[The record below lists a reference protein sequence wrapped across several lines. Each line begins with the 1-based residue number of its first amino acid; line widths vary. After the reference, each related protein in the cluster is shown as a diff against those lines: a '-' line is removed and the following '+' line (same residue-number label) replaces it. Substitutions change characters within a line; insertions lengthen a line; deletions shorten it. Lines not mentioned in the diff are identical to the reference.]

1 MNPFVKTLKKFAAA
15 YNGVSLILRIAIGLV
30 VGVILALVC
39 PGATWLR
46 ELGNL
51 FVGALKGIA
60 PVLVFVIVASALAQG
75 TSKLDRRFGTVVWLY
90 MLTTFLAAIL
100 SVVTSTI
107 FPQTL
112 VFPEAA
118 EAEVIPQGLGE
129 VMHTLLANIVS
140 NPISAIMN
148 GNYIGIL
155 MWACLFGVAMKK
167 LGADSTKVF
176 LSNVSDAVSTIVR
189 WIINLAPF
197 GIMGLV
203 FTNVVSNGL
212 AIFTQYGKL
221 LLLLVGTMLFMALI
235 INPII
240 IFIYLRCN
248 PYPLAFRCLRE
259 SGLTAFFTRSSAANI
274 PVNMAMCEKLGLDK
288 DFYSVSIP
296 LGATIN
302 MDGAAITITI
312 MTLAAANTLGMQVSL
327 PAAILLSIMS
337 ALGACGASGVAGGS
351 LLLIPMACSLFG
363 ISNDIAMQVVGVG
376 FIIGVIQD
384 SVETALNSAGDV
396 EFAATAEYHQ
406 WLKQGKPLPEF
417 LGGKKK

>member
-1 MNPFVKTLKKFAAA
+1 MNQITKALKKVAAA
-15 YNGVSLILRIAIGLV
+15 YNGVSLILRIAVGLV
-30 VGVILALVC
+30 IGAILALIC
-39 PGATWLR
+39 PGATWLQ

-51 FVGALKGIA
+51 FVDALKGIA

-75 TSKLDRRFGTVVWLY
+75 SSKLDRRFGTVVWLY
-90 MLTTFLAAIL
+90 MLTTFVAAAL
-100 SVVTSTI
+100 SVVTSML
-107 FPQTL
+107 FPQML
-112 VFPEAA
+112 LLAEAA

-129 VMHTLLANIVS
+129 VMHTLLSNIVS

-155 MWACLFGVAMKK
+155 MWGCLFGVAMKK

-176 LSNVSDAVSTIVR
+176 LSNTADAVSTIVR

-248 PYPLAFRCLRE
+248 PYPLVFRCLRE

-406 WLKQGKPLPEF
+406 WLKQGKPLPGF